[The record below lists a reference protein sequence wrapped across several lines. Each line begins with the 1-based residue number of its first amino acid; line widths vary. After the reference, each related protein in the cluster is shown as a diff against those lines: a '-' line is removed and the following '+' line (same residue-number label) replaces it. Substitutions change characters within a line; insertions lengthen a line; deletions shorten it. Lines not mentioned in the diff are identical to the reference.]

1 MLHLVPI
8 ICFQI
13 ILLQNSIFG
22 EPVCRTG
29 WTESPHKKTCI
40 RISHDRKLPWEDARA
55 QCKAEGADLVIIL
68 DESMDDFIT
77 AQLSAYQNETF

>member
-1 MLHLVPI
+1 MLL
-8 ICFQI
+8 
-13 ILLQNSIFG
+13 

-77 AQLSAYQNETF
+77 GIYVIFRSA